1 LKNNSRSPLHVHII
15 DSLNVGGAQTHLATM
30 LRHAVAHYPYQHR
43 VLGLFGD
50 GAMIAEFESLG
61 APVDVLD
68 IGPALRRHAYGEATR
83 MIRTPLEQ
91 FRPSVVEAHLSYS
104 RFFGMPA
111 AWLAG
116 VPVRIGFEH
125 GDLYMN
131 EWKHRIANYATQYAA
146 QRVVVCSKALAD
158 WAGKTHGIQR
168 HRIEVLHNCVDEQKF
183 NPAAPESRDHF
194 GFGPETTVVCAVG
207 TLGKGV
213 NKRVDIILRA
223 VERLRRDGHD
233 VALVVCGDGEQRPAL
248 ESLIRELDI
257 ADRVRMPGL
266 QRDVPRVL
274 ANCDVFCHAAPFE
287 PFGIVCIEA
296 MAIGLPAI
304 VPDSGGIAEIVEDGV
319 TGLKYRPLDVEG
331 LARAIAD
338 LHRDAAL
345 RTKMGQRG
353 RLTVLEKF
361 TVHTYMERLYAMYE
375 RLAA

>member
-1 LKNNSRSPLHVHII
+1 
-15 DSLNVGGAQTHLATM
+15 M
-30 LRHAVAHYPYQHR
+30 LRHAVAHYPGEHR
-43 VLGLFGD
+43 VLGLFGE
-50 GAMIAEFESLG
+50 GTMSAEFERLG
-61 APVDVLD
+61 IPVDVID
-68 IGPALRRHAYGEATR
+68 IGPALRRHAYREATG
-83 MIRTPLEQ
+83 MIRTLLEQ

-116 VPVRIGFEH
+116 VPVRIGFEQ
-125 GDLYMN
+125 GDLYMD

-146 QRVVVCSKALAD
+146 QRVVVCSNALAG
-158 WAGKTHGIQR
+158 WASKTHGIQR
-168 HRIEVLHNCVDEQKF
+168 HRMTVMHNCVDEQKF
-183 NPAAPESRDHF
+183 NPAVPEARDHF

-213 NKRVDIILRA
+213 NKRVDIIIRA
-223 VERLRRDGHD
+223 IGKLRRDGQD

-248 ESLIRELDI
+248 ESLIQELGI

-296 MAIGLPAI
+296 MAVNLPAI
-304 VPDSGGIAEIVEDGV
+304 VPDSGGIAEIVDEGV
-319 TGLKYRPLDVEG
+319 TGLKYRALDVEA
-331 LARAIAD
+331 LARAIAA

-345 RTKMGQRG
+345 RTKMGQQG

-361 TVHTYMERLYAMYE
+361 TVHTYMERLYAMYD
-375 RLAA
+375 RLAAA